1 MKKKIC
7 IVSGSRA
14 EYGLLKFLIIK
25 LKNSKFFNTKFVIT
39 GAHLSKKH
47 GLTSKEIIKDNVSID
62 KKIYL
67 DLSNDRKI
75 DITES
80 TSVSITKFAKYFNHN
95 KFDLII
101 LLGDR
106 YEIFGAAIAA
116 YFFNIKIA
124 HFHGGELTRGL
135 IDEGIRHSITK
146 MSHYHFVSTKKYE
159 KRVNQL
165 GENKKNI
172 FFVGALSLDN
182 ILRYKYLNKKDLEKK
197 LNFKFRKFNF
207 LLTYHPLTLN
217 TNNSKNQINI
227 ILKAL
232 DKYKDCGIIFTKSNA
247 DTDSNVINSS
257 IDTFVKKNQNRC
269 VSFNSL
275 GSLLYFSVL
284 KHSQCYIGNSSSGI
298 IEVPLFKIPTI
309 NIGPRQTGREKS
321 NTIIDVPCKYNSII
335 NAIKKCQNKKFILSI
350 KKSKNPYYKKD
361 TINNCY
367 KILKKINKGD
377 NIEKKFIDI

>member
-80 TSVSITKFAKYFNHN
+80 TSVSINKFAKYFNHN

-172 FFVGALSLDN
+172 
-182 ILRYKYLNKKDLEKK
+182 
-197 LNFKFRKFNF
+197 
-207 LLTYHPLTLN
+207 
-217 TNNSKNQINI
+217 
-227 ILKAL
+227 
-232 DKYKDCGIIFTKSNA
+232 
-247 DTDSNVINSS
+247 
-257 IDTFVKKNQNRC
+257 
-269 VSFNSL
+269 
-275 GSLLYFSVL
+275 
-284 KHSQCYIGNSSSGI
+284 
-298 IEVPLFKIPTI
+298 
-309 NIGPRQTGREKS
+309 
-321 NTIIDVPCKYNSII
+321 
-335 NAIKKCQNKKFILSI
+335 
-350 KKSKNPYYKKD
+350 
-361 TINNCY
+361 
-367 KILKKINKGD
+367 
-377 NIEKKFIDI
+377 